1 VSRRQT
7 PRHSRSTHP
16 QCLHELF
23 YPDGGANGAVTE
35 AAWDDVP
42 TPVHN
47 SGGGLSF
54 ADGHSEVHKWKDANT
69 IFPPSKYVGS
79 AGASCRGYGL
89 GTAQQ

>member
-1 VSRRQT
+1 
-7 PRHSRSTHP
+7 
-16 QCLHELF
+16 LF

-89 GTAQQ
+89 VSKTDHNWLAYSTTALK